1 MFSWVQSNKIRTSER
16 LRINPKN
23 LEPLCPAHVWYLCI
37 PLQAFIGTIA
47 QVVEQWTENPCVPG
61 SNPGG
66 TTLDKRTAN
75 SSLVLFLAPFDHDLS

>member
-1 MFSWVQSNKIRTSER
+1 MYSSPNNLPDYLMAYEKISTPKTLLSYGIFR
-16 LRINPKN
+16 LHLR
-23 LEPLCPAHVWYLCI
+23 PL
-37 PLQAFIGTIA
+37 IGTIA